1 MADPVAPAPA
11 PDTAPVP
18 STAPGSTPAPPPA
31 TDPPASGTEPIQVQ
45 NDPVSGAIITVP
57 TSAMRRIKE
66 EERAR
71 GKRLAKQ
78 EADQRAQ
85 SLGFANTEELEQAAA
100 ATKKPAV
107 SAIPAT
113 PAPEPALPASGDDV
127 TQLKAAIAQLE
138 AKNRQLAKKNVGAD
152 RETRRLQQELEAA
165 EAASTLKFAAAK
177 AGVVDVDYALHV
189 LKKHVATLPS
199 DGSVVFDEG
208 KFFRETL
215 RASHPALYA
224 VQDRPAHTGHNEPA
238 LSRPTPV
245 VKPPETNGAIKDA
258 LKLSREEYDARLRAL
273 GLTNPASG
281 VPG

>member
-1 MADPVAPAPA
+1 MADLDPAPETAPAPA
-11 PDTAPVP
+11 PAP
-18 STAPGSTPAPPPA
+18 STAPGSTPAPPPV

-45 NDPVSGAIITVP
+45 NDPATGAIITVP

-107 SAIPAT
+107 VAPTA

-127 TQLKAAIAQLE
+127 AQLKAAIAQLE

-165 EAASTLKFAAAK
+165 EAASALKFAAAK

-199 DGSVVFDEG
+199 DGSAVFDEG

-224 VQDRPAHTGHNEPA
+224 VQDRPATTGHSEPA
-238 LSRPTPV
+238 VSRPTPV
-245 VKPPETNGAIKDA
+245 VKPPETNGAGKDA